1 MSRAAGTTAPARPFV
16 LLWLSAFAFFLS
28 FLLLLSA
35 LPLFARRSLGASDA
49 AIGVI
54 MASFAVTSLLLR
66 PVAGWGADR
75 YGRRPFML
83 AGALTFAVA
92 SVAYGWAGGAVGLVL
107 VRLLHGAGMG
117 LYPTAASAMV
127 ADLTPPDRRGE
138 ILGLYGASG
147 SLALAVGPIVGIAV
161 VNRVGFAPL
170 FWIAGAV
177 AAISTLLIVP
187 ARETLVQRRRAA
199 FSAADVMC
207 SAALV
212 PSLIVMCMTVTYG
225 TQVAFLPL
233 YADSHGIN
241 VGVFFLVFALLTTV
255 VRGPAGRLSDRHGRA
270 PVAAIGLLLAA
281 AALVVLALSETIVGL
296 GLAGA
301 IYGIAYG
308 VAQPALIAWAV
319 DAAQEGERGRAVAT
333 YYAAFE
339 IGIAIGATSSGLAV
353 ARWGVAA
360 TFLAAA
366 VVAMA
371 GAALAL
377 GTRRLR
383 WA

>member
-1 MSRAAGTTAPARPFV
+1 MRRAAGLRAPARPFV

-35 LPLFARRSLGASDA
+35 LPIFARRSLGASDA

-54 MASFAVTSLLLR
+54 TAAFAVTSLLLR
-66 PVAGWGADR
+66 PVAGWAADR

-92 SVAYGWAGGAVGLVL
+92 SVAYGWAGGAGGLVL
-107 VRLLHGAGMG
+107 VRLVHGAGMG

-161 VNRVGFAPL
+161 VDRFGFAPL

-187 ARETLVQRRRAA
+187 ARETLVQRRRTA
-199 FSAADVMC
+199 FSTADVVC

-233 YADSHGIN
+233 HADSHGIN

-255 VRGPAGRLSDRHGRA
+255 VRAPAGRLSDRHGRA
-270 PVAAIGLLLAA
+270 PVAAIGLLLAS
-281 AALVVLALSETIVGL
+281 AALVVLALSQTIAGL
-296 GLAGA
+296 ALAGA
-301 IYGIAYG
+301 IYGVAYG
-308 VAQPALIAWAV
+308 SAQPALIAWAV
-319 DAAQEGERGRAVAT
+319 DTAQEGERGRAVAT

-339 IGIAIGATSSGLAV
+339 IGIAIGATCSGLAV

-366 VVAMA
+366 VVAMT